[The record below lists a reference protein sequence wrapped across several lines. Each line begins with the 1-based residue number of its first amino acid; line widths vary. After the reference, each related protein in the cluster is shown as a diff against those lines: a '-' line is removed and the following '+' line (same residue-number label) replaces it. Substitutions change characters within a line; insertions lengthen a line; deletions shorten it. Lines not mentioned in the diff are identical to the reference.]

1 MISIKFFR
9 WKEES
14 ERNNFIHK
22 IVCDI
27 FYGRKNDANKN
38 SNIYERKGVS
48 YKSKKILR
56 LKTMVETFKK
66 L

>member
-1 MISIKFFR
+1 MG
-9 WKEES
+9 E
-14 ERNNFIHK
+14 
-22 IVCDI
+22 
-27 FYGRKNDANKN
+27 KNDANKN
-38 SNIYERKGVS
+38 SSICERKGVS